1 MVTKKQRATY
11 LVNFRLPWICLY
23 IYNIDSVAKNTR
35 GNQTIPRSFRIV
47 MATGASIPSSV
58 MKLLGKMQCM
68 SSVYDLKVVKYR
80 KTMFLVSSQ
89 LLKCFRLIL
98 YRL

>member
-1 MVTKKQRATY
+1 MANLEKQRATY
-11 LVNFRLPWICLY
+11 LVNFRLPWICLH

-58 MKLLGKMQCM
+58 MKFLSKMQCM
-68 SSVYDLKVVKYR
+68 SSVYDLKVVNNEKIYILNILITKY
-80 KTMFLVSSQ
+80 FG
-89 LLKCFRLIL
+89 
-98 YRL
+98 

>member
-11 LVNFRLPWICLY
+11 LVNFRLPWIRLH

-47 MATGASIPSSV
+47 MATRASIPSSV
-58 MKLLGKMQCM
+58 MKFLGKMQCM
-68 SSVYDLKVVKYR
+68 SSVYDLKVVRYKE
-80 KTMFLVSSQ
+80 TVSITS
-89 LLKCFRLIL
+89 
-98 YRL
+98 